1 MWCGKSALWKNL
13 ILKHIL
19 ELLHLK
25 SAPFSSG
32 LSAWVESAMASWTYP
47 YWPSTLPAVHSFT
60 GKFCGTWHI
69 WCNMTAVPWPGPV
82 FGQMIVH
89 CHNLYVSS
97 VTEFLNSLY
106 YCKEPFC
113 RPDTVK
119 LPELL
124 LAPQDTSRLLAFGL
138 GWLGICGGLL
148 ACGSGLLAVLQ
159 CHL

>member
-1 MWCGKSALWKNL
+1 MQWPVE
-13 ILKHIL
+13 HIHTDLVHYQLSIVLL
-19 ELLHLK
+19 ER
-25 SAPFSSG
+25 S
-32 LSAWVESAMASWTYP
+32 V
-47 YWPSTLPAVHSFT
+47 
-60 GKFCGTWHI
+60 
-69 WCNMTAVPWPGPV
+69 
-82 FGQMIVH
+82 GQMIVH